1 MGGEKLAFPA
11 ILARELGSPP
21 RGRGKAPGHPVLRI
35 SARITPAWAGKSPP
49 HWWRSSITEDHPR
62 VGGEKLQE
70 LTGLRNTRGSPPRG
84 RGKACRPVGISA
96 LTRDHPRVG
105 GEKSDPS
112 DLRLSTPGSPPRGR
126 GKGRYSPPTATA
138 TGITPAWAGKSR
150 LFICFHFFFKDHP
163 RVGGEKL
170 FDNGTGQG
178 AQGSPPRGRGKVRPE
193 CPDPVISGI
202 TPAWAGKRNRWN
214 TDCNRTKD
222 HPRVGGEKTKKI
234 P

>member
-1 MGGEKLAFPA
+1 MGGEKAVALFRTSKASGSPPRERGKGKARNAVTHQLRITPAWAGKSQGGNPLPVQDEDHPRVGGEKLAFPA

-138 TGITPAWAGKSR
+138 TGITPAWAGKS
-150 LFICFHFFFKDHP
+150 H
-163 RVGGEKL
+163 
-170 FDNGTGQG
+170 G
-178 AQGSPPRGRGKVRPE
+178 A
-193 CPDPVISGI
+193 
-202 TPAWAGKRNRWN
+202 
-214 TDCNRTKD
+214 
-222 HPRVGGEKTKKI
+222 
-234 P
+234 

>member
-84 RGKACRPVGISA
+84 RGK
-96 LTRDHPRVG
+96 
-105 GEKSDPS
+105 
-112 DLRLSTPGSPPRGR
+112 
-126 GKGRYSPPTATA
+126 GRYSPPTATA

-178 AQGSPPRGRGKVRPE
+178 AQGSPPRGRGKASERLT
-193 CPDPVISGI
+193 GANYARI
-202 TPAWAGKRNRWN
+202 TPAWAGKSRLLFRSLLLH
-214 TDCNRTKD
+214 RD
-222 HPRVGGEKTKKI
+222 HPRVGGEKVLCPPPWLWLMGSPPRGRGKAYRKLQR
-234 P
+234 